1 MNVRLFFALWPDA
14 AAKGALAR
22 AASTAREVC
31 GGRAIP
37 EPDIHL
43 TLVFLGDTDA
53 GLIPDLCAAAR
64 LIRAAPIALAFTRL
78 SYWKHNHIVWAGAS
92 AAPGLERLV
101 LQLQDMV
108 EPLGF
113 RLERRPFVA
122 HLTLVRNARQ
132 PPPPTA
138 IDVRWSAAEFALVQS
153 EGGAGSRYR
162 TLERWPLVP

>member
-1 MNVRLFFALWPDA
+1 VNARLFFALWPDA

-22 AASTAREVC
+22 AAREASEVC

-37 EPDIHL
+37 QPDIHL
-43 TLVFLGDTDA
+43 TLVFLGETDA
-53 GLIPDLCAAAR
+53 GLIPDLSAAAR
-64 LIRAAPIALAFTRL
+64 SVRAAPIALWFTRL

-92 AAPGLERLV
+92 AAPGLEALV
-101 LQLQDMV
+101 LTLQDLV

-138 IDVRWSAAEFALVQS
+138 IDVRWTSTEFALVQS
-153 EGGAGSRYR
+153 EGGAGARYR
-162 TLERWPLVP
+162 TLARWPLVP